1 MDSRNNN
8 IVNEL
13 DFADAANRIEHR
25 ATPSL
30 GVLLAQCGGQ
40 LNLNEVQEIAK
51 LSIISEVINDAG
63 VAELAD
69 AQDLGSCGRK
79 VVEVQV
85 LSSALFFHSYLSSL
99 QSFSHCPTS

>member
-69 AQDLGSCGRK
+69 AQDLGSGATTFYHQIILRDTGVPK
-79 VVEVQV
+79 EPVSVDR
-85 LSSALFFHSYLSSL
+85 
-99 QSFSHCPTS
+99 

>member
-69 AQDLGSCGRK
+69 TQDLGSCGLK
-79 VVEVQV
+79 TVGVQIPPPAPNFPA
-85 LSSALFFHSYLSSL
+85 ALLFLYISVHIS
-99 QSFSHCPTS
+99 